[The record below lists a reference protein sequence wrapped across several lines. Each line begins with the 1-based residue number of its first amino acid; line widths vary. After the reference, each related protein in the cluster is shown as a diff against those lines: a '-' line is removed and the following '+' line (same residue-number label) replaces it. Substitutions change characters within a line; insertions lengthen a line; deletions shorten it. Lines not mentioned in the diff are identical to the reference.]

1 MSSLAILGCMFGDE
15 AKAKIVDVMGKDA
28 DLVVRFQGGNN
39 AGHTIWIDNKKYVFH
54 LVPSGILYPNMK
66 CAIGAGTVIDP
77 WSLREEI
84 EKLQKQNISFEG
96 RFYIDPRAN
105 ITLPIHKHLDSVS
118 ENTSSKIGTTKR
130 GIGPT
135 YSDAIARK
143 GFKFIDLIDG
153 SDLKSKLLSLYEYH
167 NVAYKDAEVDSLL
180 ADLVDVRNFY
190 SPFIKQVNYL
200 LHEYYNQG
208 KNIIFEGAQGT
219 LLDVTFGT
227 YPFVTSSNTLSGG
240 ITTGSGFSLRKVNK
254 IIGVYK
260 AYYTRVGDG
269 PFPTELFDTTGDQ
282 IRKQGN
288 EFGSTTG
295 RPRRCGW
302 FDLFAAKYTANLNDI
317 DEIALTLVDVLMGIP
332 EIKLCTGYEYK
343 EKMLTEFPASSQ
355 ILAECKPIYKSLP
368 GWEEDIS
375 QITDFA
381 KLPQNAKDY
390 VLHVEKEMG
399 VKVSIVSVG
408 PGRHQTIFRS

>member
-1 MSSLAILGCMFGDE
+1 MSSLAVLGCMFGDE

-39 AGHTIWIDNKKYVFH
+39 AGHTICIDKRKFVFH
-54 LVPSGILYPNMK
+54 LVPSGILYPKMK

-77 WSLREEI
+77 WSLKEEI
-84 EKLQKQNISFEG
+84 EDLQSQGIEFEG

-105 ITLPIHKHLDSVS
+105 LTLPIHKYLDSLN
-118 ENTSSKIGTTKR
+118 ENTNTKIGTTKR

-143 GFKFIDLIDG
+143 GMKFIDLIDG
-153 SDLKSKLLSLYEYH
+153 IDLKNKISNLYDYH
-167 NVAYKDAEVDSLL
+167 NVKIKDSEIDTLVEELL
-180 ADLVDVRNFY
+180 DIKNFY
-190 SPFIKQVNYL
+190 LPYIRQVNYL
-200 LHEYYNQG
+200 IDEYHKQA

-219 LLDVTFGT
+219 LLDITYGT
-227 YPFVTSSNTLSGG
+227 YPFVTSSNTISGG
-240 ITTGSGFSLRKVNK
+240 ITTGCGFSLRKLDK

-269 PFPTELFDTTGDQ
+269 PFPTELFDETGDQ

-288 EFGSTTG
+288 EYGSTTG

-302 FDLFAAKYTANLNDI
+302 FDLFASKYTAHLNDI

-332 EIKLCTGYEYK
+332 KIKLCTGYEYQGK
-343 EKMLTEFPASSQ
+343 VLTEFPVSSQ
-355 ILAECKPIYKSLP
+355 ILADCIPIYHTLK

-375 QITDFA
+375 MITNFDE
-381 KLPQNAKDY
+381 LPINAQEY
-390 VLHVEKEMG
+390 VYFVEREIGK
-399 VKVSIVSVG
+399 KVSIVSVG
-408 PGRHQTIFRS
+408 PGRHQTIFR

>member
-1 MSSLAILGCMFGDE
+1 MSSLAVLGCMFGDE

-39 AGHTIWIDNKKYVFH
+39 AGHTICIDNHKFVFH
-54 LVPSGILYPNMK
+54 LVPSGILYPKMK

-77 WSLREEI
+77 WSLKEEI
-84 EKLQKQNISFEG
+84 EQLQAQGIEFED

-105 ITLPIHKHLDSVS
+105 LTLPIHKYLDSLN
-118 ENTSSKIGTTKR
+118 ENSSSKIGTTKR

-143 GFKFIDLIDG
+143 GMKFIDLIDG
-153 SDLKSKLLSLYEYH
+153 FDLKNKISNLYEYH
-167 NVAYKDAEVDSLL
+167 NIEIREDDIDTLIEELGDIK
-180 ADLVDVRNFY
+180 NFY
-190 SPFIKQVNYL
+190 LPYIKQVNYIID
-200 LHEYYNQG
+200 EYYNND

-219 LLDVTFGT
+219 LLDITYGT
-227 YPFVTSSNTLSGG
+227 YPFVTSSNTISGG
-240 ITTGSGFSLRKVNK
+240 ITTGCGFSLRKVNK

-269 PFPTELFDTTGDQ
+269 PFPTELFDETGEQ

-302 FDLFAAKYTANLNDI
+302 FDLFASKYTANINDV
-317 DEIALTLVDVLMGIP
+317 DEIALTLVDVLMNIP
-332 EIKLCTGYEYK
+332 EIKICTAYEYQG
-343 EKMLTEFPASSQ
+343 EILTEFPVSSQ
-355 ILAECKPIYKSLP
+355 ILAECKPIYHTLA
-368 GWEEDIS
+368 GWTEDIS
-375 QITDFA
+375 SITDFTQ
-381 KLPQNAKDY
+381 LPIKAQEY
-390 VLHVEKEMG
+390 VYFIEKELG
-399 VKVSIVSVG
+399 KKVSIVSVG
-408 PGRHQTIFRS
+408 PGRHQTIFR

>member
-1 MSSLAILGCMFGDE
+1 MSSLAVLGCMFGDE
-15 AKAKIVDVMGKDA
+15 AKAKIVDAMAKDA

-39 AGHTIWIDNKKYVFH
+39 AGHTICVDDKKYVFH
-54 LVPSGILYPNMK
+54 LVPSGILYPKMR
-66 CAIGAGTVIDP
+66 CAIGAGTAIDP

-84 EKLQKQNISFEG
+84 EKLLKQDISFDG

-105 ITLPIHKHLDSVS
+105 ITLPLHKHRDSVS
-118 ENTSSKIGTTKR
+118 EKTSSKIGTTKR

-135 YSDAIARK
+135 YADAIARK
-143 GFKFIDLIDG
+143 GFKFVDLIDG
-153 SDLKSKLLSLYEYH
+153 SDLRAKLINLYEYH
-167 NVAYKDAEVDSLL
+167 NTSYKDSEIDSLL
-180 ADLVDVRNFY
+180 EKLEDVKTFY

-200 LHEYYNQG
+200 IDDYYKQG

-240 ITTGSGFSLRKVNK
+240 ISTGSGFSLRKVDK

-269 PFPTELFDTTGDQ
+269 PFPTELFDATADQ

-302 FDLFAAKYTANLNDI
+302 FDLFAAKYTANLNGI
-317 DEIALTLVDVLMGIP
+317 DEVALTLVDVLMKIP
-332 EIKLCTGYEYK
+332 ELKLCTGYEHNGVL
-343 EKMLTEFPASSQ
+343 LTEFPASSKT
-355 ILAECKPIYKSLP
+355 LAECKPVYTTLP
-368 GWEEDIS
+368 GWDEDIS

-381 KLPQNAKDY
+381 KLPQTAKDY
-390 VLHVEKEMG
+390 VLYVEKELG
-399 VKVSIVSVG
+399 IKISIVSVG
-408 PGRHQTIFRS
+408 PGRHQTIFR

>member
-39 AGHTIWIDNKKYVFH
+39 AGHTICIENKKFVFH
-54 LVPSGILYPNMK
+54 LVPSGILYPEMK

-77 WSLREEI
+77 WSLKGEI
-84 EKLQKQNISFEG
+84 DLLQAQGIKFDD

-105 ITLPIHKHLDSVS
+105 LTLPLHKYLDSLN
-118 ENTSSKIGTTKR
+118 EKTSSKIGTTKR

-143 GFKFIDLIDG
+143 GIKFIDLIDG
-153 SDLKSKLLSLYEYH
+153 VDLRCKVTNLYDYH
-167 NVAYKDAEVDSLL
+167 NIEIKE
-180 ADLVDVRNFY
+180 ADLDALIDDLEAVKKYY
-190 SPFIKQVNYL
+190 SPYIRQVNYL
-200 LHEYYNQG
+200 IDEYYNAG

-219 LLDVTFGT
+219 LLDITYGT
-227 YPFVTSSNTLSGG
+227 YPFVTSSNTISGG
-240 ITTGSGFSLRKVNK
+240 ITTGCGFSLRKVNK

-260 AYYTRVGDG
+260 SYYTRVGDG
-269 PFPTELFDTTGDQ
+269 PFPTELFDRVGEQ

-288 EFGSTTG
+288 EYGSTTG

-302 FDLFAAKYTANLNDI
+302 FDLFASKYTANLNDV

-332 EIKLCTGYEYK
+332 EIKICTAYEYQGAS
-343 EKMLTEFPASSQ
+343 LTEFPASSQ
-355 ILAECKPIYKSLP
+355 ILAECKPVYQTLA

-375 QITDFA
+375 MITDFA
-381 KLPQNAKDY
+381 KLPLNAKEY
-390 VLHVEKEMG
+390 VLFIEKEIG
-399 VKVSIVSVG
+399 KKVSIVSVG
-408 PGRHQTIFRS
+408 PGRHQTIFR

>member
-1 MSSLAILGCMFGDE
+1 MSSLAVLGCMFGDE

-39 AGHTIWIDNKKYVFH
+39 AGHTICIDKRKFVFH
-54 LVPSGILYPNMK
+54 LVPSGILYPKMK

-77 WSLREEI
+77 WSLKEEI
-84 EKLQKQNISFEG
+84 EQLQAQGIEFED

-105 ITLPIHKHLDSVS
+105 LTLPIHKYLDSLN
-118 ENTSSKIGTTKR
+118 ENSSSKIGTTKR

-143 GFKFIDLIDG
+143 GLKFIDLIDG
-153 SDLKSKLLSLYEYH
+153 FDLKNKISNLYEYH
-167 NVAYKDAEVDSLL
+167 NIEIREDDIDTLIEELGDIK
-180 ADLVDVRNFY
+180 NFY
-190 SPFIKQVNYL
+190 LPYIKQVNYIID
-200 LHEYYNQG
+200 EYYNND

-219 LLDVTFGT
+219 LLDITYGT
-227 YPFVTSSNTLSGG
+227 YPFVTSSNTISGG
-240 ITTGSGFSLRKVNK
+240 ITTGCGFSLRKVNK

-269 PFPTELFDTTGDQ
+269 PFPTELFDETGEQ

-302 FDLFAAKYTANLNDI
+302 FDLFASKYTANINDV
-317 DEIALTLVDVLMGIP
+317 DEIALTLVDVLMNIP
-332 EIKLCTGYEYK
+332 EIKICTAYEYQG
-343 EKMLTEFPASSQ
+343 EILTEFPVSSQ
-355 ILAECKPIYKSLP
+355 ILAECKPIYHTLA
-368 GWEEDIS
+368 GWTEDIS
-375 QITDFA
+375 SITDFTQ
-381 KLPQNAKDY
+381 LPIKAQEY
-390 VLHVEKEMG
+390 VYFIEKELG
-399 VKVSIVSVG
+399 KKVSIVSVG
-408 PGRHQTIFRS
+408 PGRHQTIFR